1 MIERTRSLAV
11 NESVVA
17 AELDEEMVLLNVET
31 GIYYG
36 LDPVGTRIW
45 SLLAAGAAEEE
56 IIARLGNEYEAEG
69 SQIRADVGEFLGA
82 LAARGL
88 VRDADG

>member
-45 SLLAAGAAEEE
+45 SLLADGAVEDE
-56 IIARLGNEYEAEG
+56 IVARLGDEYEADP
-69 SQIRADVGEFLGA
+69 SQIRADVVGFVGA
-82 LAARGL
+82 LMAKGL